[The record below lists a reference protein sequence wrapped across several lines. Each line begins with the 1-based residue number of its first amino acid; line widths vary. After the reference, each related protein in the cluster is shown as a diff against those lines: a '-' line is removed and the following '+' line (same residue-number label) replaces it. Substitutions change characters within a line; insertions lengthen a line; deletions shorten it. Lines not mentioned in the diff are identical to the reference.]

1 MASTAALIGTGVA
14 VAGLGGFA
22 AAAVTVNPPDAAP
35 AAQTSSQPV
44 ETQTVV
50 VRTVEHRVQRV
61 KARHRRH
68 PATVVPTPAP
78 AVQAAPVVQ
87 ATPVRVAATPAP
99 APIRTRASG
108 GSGHGGDDGA
118 EHESEHNGGD
128 DRAEHADD

>member
-1 MASTAALIGTGVA
+1 MGTGVA

-22 AAAVTVNPPDAAP
+22 AAAVTINPPDAAP
-35 AAQTSSQPV
+35 AAQTSTQPA

-61 KARHRRH
+61 KAKHRRH
-68 PATVVPTPAP
+68 PATVVATPAP
-78 AVQAAPVVQ
+78 PQQAPPVVQ
-87 ATPVRVAATPAP
+87 ALPVRAPASPAP

-118 EHESEHNGGD
+118 GHENEHHGGD